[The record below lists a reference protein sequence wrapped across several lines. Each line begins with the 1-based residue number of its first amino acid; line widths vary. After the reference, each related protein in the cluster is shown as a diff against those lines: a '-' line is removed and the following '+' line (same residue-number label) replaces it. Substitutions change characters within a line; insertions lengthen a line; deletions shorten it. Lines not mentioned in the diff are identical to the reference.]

1 MVTANEL
8 WLVPLSAEP
17 AGVRQRVTL
26 VCCPQA
32 GAAPTAFLPLARTLT
47 AAGVPVTVLAAQLPG
62 RGRRVR
68 EPFAPSLDALA
79 GPLAG
84 AVARLP
90 GPVVLYGHS
99 MGALLAH
106 AVAAALP
113 AAPAQLVVSGSR
125 PPGAPSP
132 GGVRPWAERTD
143 EDLVAGLVRLGAP
156 AEPFADPDVRA
167 LALPVL
173 RADLGAAA
181 RYRPATPV
189 RPLSCPLTA
198 VAGEHD
204 EEAPPEAVAGWAAHT
219 TGGFARRVLDG
230 GHFLAESCL
239 PELAA
244 VLAEVI
250 RRTVPAS

>member
-1 MVTANEL
+1 MDTANEL
-8 WLVPLSAEP
+8 WLVPLSAGP
-17 AGVRQRVTL
+17 AGVRHRVTL

-32 GAAPTAFLPLARTLT
+32 GAASTAFLPLARALT
-47 AAGVPVTVLAAQLPG
+47 AADLPVAVLAAQLPG

-84 AVARLP
+84 AVARVP

-113 AAPAQLVVSGSR
+113 VAPAELVVSGSR

-132 GGVRPWAERTD
+132 TGVRPWAERTD

-173 RADLGAAA
+173 RADLRAAA
-181 RYRPATPV
+181 RYRPAPG
-189 RPLSCPLTA
+189 RALSCPLTA
-198 VAGEHD
+198 VAGERD
-204 EEAPPEAVAGWAAHT
+204 GEAPPEVMAGWAAHT
-219 TGGFARRVLDG
+219 EGGFAQRVLDG
-230 GHFLAESCL
+230 GHFLPGSCL